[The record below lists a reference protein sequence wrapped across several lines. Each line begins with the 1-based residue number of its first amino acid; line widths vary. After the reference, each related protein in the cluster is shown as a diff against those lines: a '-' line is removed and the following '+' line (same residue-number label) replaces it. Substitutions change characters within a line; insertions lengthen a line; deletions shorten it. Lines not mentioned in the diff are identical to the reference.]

1 MHWLGKKL
9 RSRYRD
15 RVLIANRNQFHG
27 RSKNYSQYLQLAIS
41 IAVDLRLDRR
51 GIRQKPD
58 EGSKRDPIV
67 RDGYKGEGNA
77 ESAAQRAAAGVFYI
91 ASTCVALFG
100 TAKATANQS
109 QYCKIARQDEYLC
122 LHAIH

>member
-1 MHWLGKKL
+1 MSGPAISARPADCTGLVNNLVHATD
-9 RSRYRD
+9 RD
-15 RVLIANRNQFHG
+15 RLLIANRNQFHG

-91 ASTCVALFG
+91 ASTCV
-100 TAKATANQS
+100 T
-109 QYCKIARQDEYLC
+109 
-122 LHAIH
+122 